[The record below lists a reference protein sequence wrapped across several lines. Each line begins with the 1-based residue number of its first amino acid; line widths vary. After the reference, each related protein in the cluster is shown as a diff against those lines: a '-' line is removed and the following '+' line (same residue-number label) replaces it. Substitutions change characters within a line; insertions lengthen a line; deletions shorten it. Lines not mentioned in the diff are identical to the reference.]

1 MIYLSVISRIV
12 LTIGKISDPDEIK
25 KILPV
30 ISSAWGMPNLAA
42 AFKDTINAMRFHG
55 GLVAAAYDG
64 DEMVGMQFSF
74 PGHRRGKTYLYSH
87 MTGIVENKKY
97 SGIGYQLKL
106 YQKKWALENG
116 YDLIAWTFDPIRSL
130 NAHFNLK
137 KLGAISRTLIPN
149 FYGTMDDALNAGLP
163 TDRLVAEWWIK
174 DQKVPAYTVD
184 AITIDS
190 SDAGSQSV
198 IDQVTSSPPKTVRVA
213 IPYDFSRMMSND
225 IQSAVEIKKR
235 LSSILVRLFSLQY
248 CIVDFEKKQP
258 ASLYVLTTAQ
268 PLRSGN
274 LSNPFI

>member
-1 MIYLSVISRIV
+1 VLS
-12 LTIGKISDPDEIK
+12 IGKISDPDEIK

-64 DEMVGMQFSF
+64 EEMVGMQFSF
-74 PGHRRGKTYLYSH
+74 PGYRRGKTYLYSH

-130 NAHFNLK
+130 NAHFNMK

-149 FYGTMDDALNAGLP
+149 FYGTMEDSLNAGIP

-174 DQKVPAYTVD
+174 DQKLPAYTVD

-190 SDAGSQSV
+190 SDADSQPV
-198 IDQVTSSPPKTVRVA
+198 IDEVTSSTPKTVKVS
-213 IPYDFSRMMSND
+213 IPYDFSKIMSND
-225 IQSAVEIKKR
+225 MQAAVEIKKR

-248 CIVDFEKKQP
+248 SIVDFEKRQP
-258 ASLYVLTTAQ
+258 SSLYVLTTDQ
-268 PLRSGN
+268 PLRSQKIP
-274 LSNPFI
+274 NPFI